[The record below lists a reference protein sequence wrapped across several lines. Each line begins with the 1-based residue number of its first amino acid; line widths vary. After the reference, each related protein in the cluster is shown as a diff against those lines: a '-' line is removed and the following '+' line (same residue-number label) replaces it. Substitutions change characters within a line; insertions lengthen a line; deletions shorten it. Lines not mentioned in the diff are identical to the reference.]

1 MRLLLVVLIFMSGAA
16 AGMDMPNNAMLRETV
31 VNTVKAQEEARK
43 EEERKAGMDV
53 K

>member
-1 MRLLLVVLIFMSGAA
+1 MRLLLVTLILLSGVA
-16 AGMDMPNNAMLRETV
+16 AGMDMPNNAVLRETI
-31 VNTVKAQEEARK
+31 VNTVKAQEDARK